1 MGESIFRRAAG
12 RRRAGYYSPEEVVF
26 LKKPSTGGKPI
37 RIVAGQYRRTPI
49 AVPDV
54 PGLRPTPDRVRETLF
69 NWLAHLWGGEFAGK
83 QVLDLFAGSGALG
96 FEAASRGVSHVQM
109 VEHDRTALAALRGLR
124 DKLQAQAVRIHAGD
138 AMQVVQRMDASRFD
152 LILLDPPFGQGW
164 LARLWPLLP
173 GILAS
178 QGLVYAESEAPL
190 DPPPGFEVL
199 RHDRAG
205 AVHYGLLQFAAMRN

>member
-1 MGESIFRRAAG
+1 M
-12 RRRAGYYSPEEVVF
+12 
-26 LKKPSTGGKPI
+26 KKPNTSSKPI

-49 AVPDV
+49 TVPDV

-96 FEAASRGVSHVQM
+96 FEAASRGAAQVLL
-109 VEHDRTALAALRGLR
+109 VEHDRTAVAALRTLR
-124 DKLQAQAVRIHAGD
+124 DKLDAGTVRVHAGE

-152 LILLDPPFGQGW
+152 LILLDPPFGQDW

-173 GILAS
+173 GILTES
-178 QGLVYAESEAPL
+178 GLVYAESEAPL
-190 DPPPGFEVL
+190 DPPADFEIV

-205 AVHYGLLQFAAMRN
+205 AVHYGLLQFAAMRK